1 MPTATL
7 QSTQKNIDIQPGD
20 VIHRYLKNG
29 DYVLFNR
36 QPSLHKTSIAMF
48 QARIHPFKT
57 FKFNVVNCSNFGA
70 DFDGDEMN
78 IHFPQGYEAVAEGST
93 LINHRDNLVDNAN
106 GGVSLGIM
114 QDAISGLFILSREHW
129 MRFEDYCKFVL
140 IDFQSLNNTTSYFG
154 DISEEDKKIPN
165 EILDRLGRFNDE
177 QNALGEQDDCYS
189 AFYKKSTNHFKI
201 SNQIQ

>member
-1 MPTATL
+1 
-7 QSTQKNIDIQPGD
+7 
-20 VIHRYLKNG
+20 
-29 DYVLFNR
+29 
-36 QPSLHKTSIAMF
+36 
-48 QARIHPFKT
+48 
-57 FKFNVVNCSNFGA
+57 
-70 DFDGDEMN
+70 MN

-154 DISEEDKKIPN
+154 DISEEDKKIPE
-165 EILDRLGRFNDE
+165 EILERLGRFNDE
-177 QNALGEQDDCYS
+177 QNAFGEQDDCYS
-189 AFYKKSTNHFKI
+189 VFYKKSTNHFKI
-201 SNQIQ
+201 SNQIQQPAILYPAPIYTGQQMIS